1 MNPKIEYL
9 LDLIFIKF
17 KNYKATEINLEKE
30 DFKKFV
36 YSLLNDS

>member
-1 MNPKIEYL
+1 MNPKIEHL
-9 LDLIFIKF
+9 LDLIFNKI
-17 KNYKATEINLEKE
+17 KNYKAKEINLEKE